1 MKNLQSQDIIELK
14 KVLTRFFEKSSFL
27 INNSYFTDKI
37 LLNNEMGHQTF
48 VCCRNLIADSLYS
61 TELDSILKNNEGSF
75 FYEKMSTVNVILK
88 SISKLYDLF
97 LIDAEMPINKEIL
110 CFKLPDSLSGLIKN
124 DRQFFE
130 LLLNCFILNPTNIII
145 EKNGLIQ
152 QYSTTQR
159 STSTDKIKI
168 VSNNSP
174 DYIIFNFSSSEI
186 NAFLKKLIYCLVPV
200 NDAIEKKIEDSINS
214 LAQKEITISGDYFDK
229 IETLKK
235 ESDIRMEL
243 FDNEISSIEEFIDF
257 GFASSEFSSDI
268 LDELL
273 LKIRGELQD
282 SGNMMYQKLLNK
294 DELITKIRQDIK
306 EIQMRLIDSF
316 LDENKKQDA
325 RKILL

>member
-1 MKNLQSQDIIELK
+1 MKNIQSQDIIELK
-14 KVLTRFFEKSSFL
+14 KILTLFFEKSNFL
-27 INNSYFTDKI
+27 INNPYFTDSI
-37 LLNNEMGHQTF
+37 LLNNEAGHQTF

-61 TELDSILKNNEGSF
+61 TKLDSILKNNEGSF

-97 LIDAEMPINKEIL
+97 SIDAEMPINK
-110 CFKLPDSLSGLIKN
+110 
-124 DRQFFE
+124 
-130 LLLNCFILNPTNIII
+130 
-145 EKNGLIQ
+145 
-152 QYSTTQR
+152 
-159 STSTDKIKI
+159 
-168 VSNNSP
+168 
-174 DYIIFNFSSSEI
+174 EI

-214 LAQKEITISGDYFDK
+214 LAQKEITLSGDYFDK

-243 FDNEISSIEEFIDF
+243 FDSEIFSIEKFIDF

-273 LKIRGELQD
+273 LKIRDELQD
-282 SGNMMYQKLLNK
+282 SGNIMYEKLLNK
-294 DELITKIRQDIK
+294 DELITKIQQDIE
-306 EIQMRLIDSF
+306 EIQMRLINSF